1 MQWPCKE
8 ESWGAQ
14 GMKKVQISSNGR
26 MRGIVVQN
34 EDGEV
39 GNGQITKGLVVSKM
53 FSAIG

>member
-1 MQWPCKE
+1 
-8 ESWGAQ
+8 
-14 GMKKVQISSNGR
+14 MKKVQISSNGR

>member
-1 MQWPCKE
+1 MQRPCKE